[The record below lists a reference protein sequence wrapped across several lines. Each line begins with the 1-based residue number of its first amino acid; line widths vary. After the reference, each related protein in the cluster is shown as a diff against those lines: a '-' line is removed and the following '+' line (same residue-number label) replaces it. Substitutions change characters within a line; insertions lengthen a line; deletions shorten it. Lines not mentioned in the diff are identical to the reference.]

1 MMKFEAPLPRPG
13 RPTEVPPEAQAI
25 FRDDDETAVNE
36 FHPLPP
42 SHHDEDFTDSTRD
55 LLEGSEMKELLVG
68 PDAVALLA
76 RQRARYTQLQIDI
89 TSLRHQLD
97 DPALSVEERS
107 RLTQSL
113 SQLEGRASRMGEFL
127 RKARGYVGPL
137 H

>member
-1 MMKFEAPLPRPG
+1 MMKFEAPSPRPG
-13 RPTEVPPEAQAI
+13 KPAEVPPEAQAI
-25 FRDDDETAVNE
+25 FRDDDEAAVNE
-36 FHPLPP
+36 FHPL
-42 SHHDEDFTDSTRD
+42 SHHQPNEDFTDSTRD